1 MTDGEQGQSQGKVLV
16 VDDDRGVLQVYSR
29 ILGRAGYQVTEVVEP
44 VAVFELLQQT
54 RDYDVIVTD
63 LHMPGC
69 SGLELMRRVRQEF
82 SDRPWLQLIVITG
95 NASFES
101 AVDSLRLDASEYLQ
115 KPVSAMELTRA
126 VSRAT
131 LRAEAGRILG
141 PRVERNE
148 YLNRLKEVA
157 DVAGALVGQMRG
169 LERQP
174 EPAPPPA
181 AAERTGPNAVGG
193 LTPAGNRVFTSKA
206 ATLKFIWQL
215 QETRREVFRGS
226 SLPESSW
233 DILTELMSIELAGR
247 KISVSGLCLA
257 ANCPVTTA
265 LRRID
270 ELTELGLIAKDPDPS
285 DARRLYVRMTD
296 VGRAKMESFL
306 EQVANG
312 LAPAHG

>member
-1 MTDGEQGQSQGKVLV
+1 MSERGSGKVLV
-16 VDDDRGVLQVYSR
+16 VDDDRSVLQVYSR
-29 ILGRAGYQVTEVVEP
+29 ILGRAGYLVTEVAEP
-44 VAVFELLQQT
+44 IAVFELLQQSP
-54 RDYDVIVTD
+54 DYDVVVTD

-69 SGLELMRRVRQEF
+69 NGVELMRRLRAEF

-95 NASFES
+95 NASLET
-101 AVDSLRLDASEYLQ
+101 AIDSLRLDASEYLQ
-115 KPVSAMELTRA
+115 KPVSAMDLTRA
-126 VSRAT
+126 VSRAS

-141 PRVERNE
+141 PRVERTE
-148 YLNRLKEVA
+148 YLDRLKEVA
-157 DVAGALVGQMRG
+157 EVAGQLVGQIRG
-169 LERQP
+169 LEHLPDLSVPASPDPRQ
-174 EPAPPPA
+174 A
-181 AAERTGPNAVGG
+181 AAEVPSRTFG
-193 LTPAGNRVFTSKA
+193 SKA
-206 ATLKFIWQL
+206 STLKFIWQL

-285 DARRLYVRMTD
+285 DARRHYVRMTD
-296 VGRAKMESFL
+296 IGRAKMEEFL
-306 EQVANG
+306 EQVAQG
-312 LAPAHG
+312 LTATSV

>member
-1 MTDGEQGQSQGKVLV
+1 MSERGNGKVLV
-16 VDDDRGVLQVYSR
+16 VDDDRSVLQVYSR
-29 ILGRAGYQVTEVVEP
+29 ILGRAGYQVTEVAEP
-44 VAVFELLQQT
+44 VAVFELLQQSA
-54 RDYDVIVTD
+54 DYDVVVTD

-69 SGLELMRRVRQEF
+69 NGVELMRRLRAEF
-82 SDRPWLQLIVITG
+82 SDRPWLQIIVITG
-95 NASFES
+95 NASLES
-101 AVDSLRLDASEYLQ
+101 AIDSLRLDASEYLQ
-115 KPVSAMELTRA
+115 KPVSAMDLTRA
-126 VSRAT
+126 VSRAS

-141 PRVERNE
+141 PRVERTE
-148 YLNRLKEVA
+148 YLDRLKEVA
-157 DVAGALVGQMRG
+157 EVAGQLVGQIRG
-169 LERQP
+169 LEQLP
-174 EPAPPPA
+174 DLSVPAPAEARQPA
-181 AAERTGPNAVGG
+181 AAGADGAPRAFG
-193 LTPAGNRVFTSKA
+193 SKA
-206 ATLKFIWQL
+206 STLKFIWQL

-296 VGRAKMESFL
+296 IGRAKMEEFL
-306 EQVANG
+306 EQVAQG
-312 LAPAHG
+312 LTATSA

>member
-1 MTDGEQGQSQGKVLV
+1 MSDRGSGRVLV
-16 VDDDRGVLQVYSR
+16 VDDDRSVLQVYSR
-29 ILGRAGYQVTEVVEP
+29 ILGRAGYQVTEVAEP
-44 VAVFELLQQT
+44 VAVFALLQQSQ
-54 RDYDVIVTD
+54 DYDVVVTD

-69 SGLELMRRVRQEF
+69 NGVELMRRLRAEF

-95 NASFES
+95 NASLES
-101 AVDSLRLDASEYLQ
+101 AIDSLRLDASEYLQ
-115 KPVSAMELTRA
+115 KPVSAMDLTRA
-126 VSRAT
+126 VSRAS

-141 PRVERNE
+141 PRVERTE
-148 YLNRLKEVA
+148 YLDRLKEVA
-157 DVAGALVGQMRG
+157 EVAGQLVGQIRG
-169 LERQP
+169 LEHLP
-174 EPAPPPA
+174 DLSVPANADARAPGA
-181 AAERTGPNAVGG
+181 AAEGSS
-193 LTPAGNRVFTSKA
+193 RVFGSKA
-206 ATLKFIWQL
+206 STLKFIWQL

-233 DILTELMSIELAGR
+233 DILTELMSIELASR

-296 VGRAKMESFL
+296 VGRAKMEEFL
-306 EQVANG
+306 EQVAQG
-312 LAPAHG
+312 LTATNA